1 MDDRTT
7 ITPYGNGPLI
17 VRGPFMLVDEDGN
30 EIDAGRRTVAL
41 CRCGRSR
48 LRPFCDGAHAR
59 SGFRAEAGLSDE
71 ARKRHPVSGRQ

>member
-17 VRGPFMLVDEDGN
+17 VRGPFTLVDEDGN

-59 SGFRAEAGLSDE
+59 SGFRAEPGVSDE
-71 ARKRHPVSGRQ
+71 ARKRHPVVG